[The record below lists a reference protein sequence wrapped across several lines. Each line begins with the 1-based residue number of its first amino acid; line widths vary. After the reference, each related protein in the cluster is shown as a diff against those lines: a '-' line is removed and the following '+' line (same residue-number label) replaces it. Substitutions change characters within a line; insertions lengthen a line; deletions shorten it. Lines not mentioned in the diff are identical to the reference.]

1 MEEKALLELLRRKPE
16 RGIRAVM
23 EAYMGL
29 CCAIV
34 RARLADFSQE
44 DIEECV
50 SDVFLEIYRNRDR
63 IEMEKGGIRAYL
75 AVIARRRAIDKYH
88 AAKKAETLPLEAE
101 TEGAEKRLAFEDRD
115 ALRDALHTLGEPDAK
130 ILVWK
135 YYYGLATKEI
145 AAMLGMKENTIDQ
158 RARRGLQK
166 LRAKLEEGGFYE

>member
-1 MEEKALLELLRRKPE
+1 MLLELLRKKPE
-16 RGIRAVM
+16 KGIRAVM

-34 RARLADFSQE
+34 RARLTGFPQE

-50 SDVFLEIYRNRDR
+50 SDAFLEVYRNREK
-63 IEMEKGGIRAYL
+63 IELEKGGIRAFL
-75 AVIARRRAIDKYH
+75 AVVARRRAIDRYH
-88 AAKKAETLPLEAE
+88 AAKKAETLPLEGEPAE
-101 TEGAEKRLAFEDRD
+101 PEKQLAFEDRD
-115 ALRDALHTLGEPDAK
+115 ALRNALHTLGEPDGK

-145 AAMLGMKENTIDQ
+145 AAALDMKENTIDQ

-166 LRAKLEEGGFYE
+166 LREVLKEGGFYG

>member
-1 MEEKALLELLRRKPE
+1 MLLELLRKKPE
-16 RGIRAVM
+16 KGIRAVM

-34 RARLADFSQE
+34 RARLTGFPQE

-50 SDVFLEIYRNRDR
+50 SDVFLEVYRNREK
-63 IEMEKGGIRAYL
+63 IELEKGGIRVFL
-75 AVIARRRAIDKYH
+75 AVVARRRAIDRYH
-88 AAKKAETLPLEAE
+88 AAKKVEMLPLEGEPAE
-101 TEGAEKRLAFEDRD
+101 PEKQLAFEDRD
-115 ALRDALHTLGEPDAK
+115 ALRNALHTLGEPDGK

-145 AAMLGMKENTIDQ
+145 AAALDMKENTIDQ

-166 LRAKLEEGGFYE
+166 LREVLKEGGFYG

>member
-1 MEEKALLELLRRKPE
+1 MMLELLRRKPE
-16 RGIRAVM
+16 KGIQAVM
-23 EAYMGL
+23 KVYMGL

-34 RARLADFSQE
+34 RARLADFPQE

-50 SDVFLEIYRNRDR
+50 SDIFLEVYRNRDR
-63 IEMEKGGIRAYL
+63 IALEKGGIRAYL
-75 AVIARRRAIDKYH
+75 AVVARRRAIDKYH
-88 AAKKAETLPLEAE
+88 AARKAETLPLEGE
-101 TEGAEKRLAFEDRD
+101 TAGAEKRLALEDRD

-145 AAMLGMKENTIDQ
+145 AAALGMKENTVDQ

-166 LRAKLEEGGFYE
+166 LREKLEEGGFYG

>member
-1 MEEKALLELLRRKPE
+1 MLLELLRKKPE
-16 RGIRAVM
+16 KGIRAVM

-34 RARLADFSQE
+34 RARLAGFPQE

-50 SDVFLEIYRNRDR
+50 SDAFLEVYRSRDK
-63 IEMEKGGIRAYL
+63 IELEKGGIRAFL
-75 AVIARRRAIDKYH
+75 AVVARRRAIDRYH
-88 AAKKAETLPLEAE
+88 AAKKAEMLPLEGEPAE
-101 TEGAEKRLAFEDRD
+101 PEKQFAFEDRD
-115 ALRDALHTLGEPDAK
+115 ALLDALHMLGEPDGK

-145 AAMLGMKENTIDQ
+145 AAALDMKENTIDQ

-166 LRAKLEEGGFYE
+166 LREVLKEGGFYG